1 MVSLTEQPLF
11 TGLKRP
17 KLTFLRRETVFESKC
32 EKGVKQGS
40 LNASPKLTFFFWGGV
55 MTFWKDGLNTCFD

>member
-1 MVSLTEQPLF
+1 MVSLNEQPLF

-40 LNASPKLTFFFWGGV
+40 LNASPKLTFWEG
-55 MTFWKDGLNTCFD
+55 MTFWKDGLNACFD